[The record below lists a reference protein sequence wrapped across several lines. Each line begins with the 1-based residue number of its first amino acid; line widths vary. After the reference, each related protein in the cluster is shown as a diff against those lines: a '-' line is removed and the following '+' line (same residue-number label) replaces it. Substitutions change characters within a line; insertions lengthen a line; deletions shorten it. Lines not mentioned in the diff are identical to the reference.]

1 MIINHRSREKR
12 EISFKFFSLKTL
24 LHCLWYFAPISTMV
38 FLSTTQIMQDAK
50 KISIEAMATKNVVD
64 RFSQYFVYISSAVHA
79 LHPFLIGAGLPKIS
93 ELALANDL
101 KFPKN
106 GFLIL
111 LASFFLLA
119 LHASGRSN
127 STSYHLKLMSL
138 KGAYWTL
145 QLVFPRLKESHS
157 MTEIVLVLG
166 LSNLASLPI
175 ILHHFLCLLAFITW
189 VNKLRTDWQ
198 NI

>member
-1 MIINHRSREKR
+1 
-12 EISFKFFSLKTL
+12 
-24 LHCLWYFAPISTMV
+24 MV
-38 FLSTTQIMQDAK
+38 FLSATTIMQDAK

-64 RFSQYFVYISSAVHA
+64 RFSQYFVYISSAVYA

-111 LASFFLLA
+111 LATFFLLA
-119 LHASGRSN
+119 LHVSGRSN
-127 STSYHLKLMSL
+127 STSHHLKLMPL

-145 QLVFPRLKESHS
+145 QLVFPRLKESFS
-157 MTEIVLVLG
+157 MTDIVLVLG

-175 ILHHFLCLLAFITW
+175 VLHHFLCLLAFITW
-189 VNKLRTDWQ
+189 VNKLGTDWQ